1 MDVADILDY
10 EVIMKR
16 SSTTTIDKTDNH
28 NHTAPQRFL
37 RERLTWASYWMLGY
51 FAFLEAILGPL
62 MPFIRGDL
70 RLSYTLASLHFSA
83 FALGAVV
90 MGATADRISQR
101 WGRRSAFWGGGIGM
115 AAGAL
120 LVALSPVVVGTI
132 LGAFLMGLLGGLLII
147 TLQAVLADRHQRFSS
162 VALTEANVFASGFAF
177 LAPLMVGLVTGARL
191 SWRLALFPILAYLV
205 LIGLRYR
212 SAPFSERSAAHHEPA
227 KATGGRMRLPLA
239 YWAFWCLIALET
251 GAEWSVVYWGASFL
265 ASDSPLSKADAAT
278 AMAAFFLAMLIG
290 RVIGSRLTRA
300 FPGLLVLAVSL
311 GIALVGFPLFW
322 LVPLPFVRIVGLFIV
337 GLGLANVYPL
347 GVALATGA
355 APCQADHASARLS
368 VAAGLSALI
377 APFILGALADHI
389 GIGPAFGIAIP
400 LLLLALLAAGLA
412 GRGRA
417 RYSM

>member
-1 MDVADILDY
+1 
-10 EVIMKR
+10 MKS
-16 SSTTTIDKTDNH
+16 SSTTTIDETDNH
-28 NHTAPQRFL
+28 TTPQRFH

-83 FALGAVV
+83 FALGAVA
-90 MGATADRISQR
+90 MGVFADRLTRR
-101 WGRRSAFWGGGIGM
+101 WGRRAAFWGGGIGM
-115 AAGAL
+115 AAGTL
-120 LVALSPVVVGTI
+120 LVALSPVAAGTI
-132 LGAFLMGLLGGLLII
+132 LGAFLMGLLGSLLLI
-147 TLQAVLADRHQRFSS
+147 TLQAVLADHHQRFSS
-162 VALTEANVFASGFAF
+162 VALTEANGFASGFAF
-177 LAPLMVGLVTGARL
+177 LAPLMVGLVASVGL
-191 SWRLALFPILAYLV
+191 GWRLALLPILAFLV
-205 LIGLRYR
+205 VIGLRYW
-212 SAPFSERSAAHHEPA
+212 SAPFPRNSAAHHEPA
-227 KATGGRMRLPLA
+227 KAAGGRARLPLA
-239 YWAFWCLIALET
+239 YWAFWWLIALET

-265 ASDSPLSKADAAT
+265 ATDSPLSKADAAT

-300 FPGLLVLAVSL
+300 IPGLLVLATSL

-322 LVPLPFVRIVGLFIV
+322 LVPSPVVRIVGLFIV

-355 APCQADHASARLS
+355 APGQADHASARLS

-389 GIGPAFGIAIP
+389 GIGQAFGIAIP
-400 LLLLALLAAGLA
+400 LLALALLAAGLA
-412 GRGRA
+412 GRNRA
-417 RYSM
+417 TASA

>member
-1 MDVADILDY
+1 
-10 EVIMKR
+10 MKN
-16 SSTTTIDKTDNH
+16 SSTTTIDETD
-28 NHTAPQRFL
+28 NHTAPQHFH

-51 FAFLEAILGPL
+51 FAFLEAVLGPL
-62 MPFIRGDL
+62 MLFIRSDL

-90 MGATADRISQR
+90 MGILADRLTKR
-101 WGRRSAFWGGGIGM
+101 WGRRAAFWGGGIGM

-120 LVALSPVVVGTI
+120 LVALLPVAAGTI
-132 LGAFLMGLLGGLLII
+132 LGAFVMGLLGGLLII
-147 TLQAVLADRHQRFSS
+147 TLQAALADRHQQFSS

-177 LAPLMVGLVTGARL
+177 LAPLMVGLVTGAGL
-191 SWRLALFPILAYLV
+191 GWRLALFPILVLLV
-205 LIGLRYR
+205 VIGLRYW
-212 SAPFSERSAAHHEPA
+212 SAPFPKNSAAHHEPA
-227 KATGGRMRLPLA
+227 KAAGGRMRLPLA
-239 YWAFWCLIALET
+239 YWAFWSLIALET
-251 GAEWSVVYWGASFL
+251 GAEWSVVYWGASVL

-290 RVIGSRLTRA
+290 RIIGSRLTRA
-300 FPGLLVLAVSL
+300 FPGLLVLATSL

-322 LVPLPFVRIVGLFIV
+322 LVPLPLVRVIGLFIV

-355 APCQADHASARLS
+355 APGQADRASARLS

-389 GIGPAFGIAIP
+389 GIGQAFGIAIP
-400 LLLLALLAAGLA
+400 LLALALLAAGLV
-412 GRGRA
+412 GRGHTVA
-417 RYSM
+417 SA

>member
-1 MDVADILDY
+1 
-10 EVIMKR
+10 MKS
-16 SSTTTIDKTDNH
+16 SSTTTIDETED
-28 NHTAPQRFL
+28 HTTPQRFH

-62 MPFIRGDL
+62 MLFIRGDL

-90 MGATADRISQR
+90 MGTAADRLTQR
-101 WGRRSAFWGGGIGM
+101 WGRRAAFWGGGIGM

-120 LVALSPVVVGTI
+120 LVALSPVAAGTI

-147 TLQAVLADRHQRFSS
+147 TLQAALADRHRQFSS

-177 LAPLMVGLVTGARL
+177 LAPLMVGLVTGIGL
-191 SWRLALFPILAYLV
+191 GWRLALFPILAMLV
-205 LIGLRYR
+205 IIGLCYW
-212 SAPFSERSAAHHEPA
+212 SAPFPARLAAHDEPA
-227 KATGGRMRLPLA
+227 KVSGGRVRIPLA
-239 YWAFWCLIALET
+239 YWVFWLLIALET

-265 ASDSPLSKADAAT
+265 ATDSPLSKADAAT

-300 FPGLLVLAVSL
+300 LPGLVVLAASL

-322 LVPLPFVRIVGLFIV
+322 LAPQPFVRVVGLFVV

-355 APCQADHASARLS
+355 APGQADRASARLS
-368 VAAGLSALI
+368 IAAGLSALI
-377 APFILGALADHI
+377 APFILGALADRI
-389 GIGPAFGIAIP
+389 GIGQAFGIAIP
-400 LLLLALLAAGLA
+400 LLLLALLAAGFA
-412 GRGRA
+412 GRSHA
-417 RYSM
+417 TSSV

>member
-1 MDVADILDY
+1 
-10 EVIMKR
+10 MK
-16 SSTTTIDKTDNH
+16 SNSTTTIDEIDD
-28 NHTAPQRFL
+28 HTAPQRFL

-62 MPFIRGDL
+62 MLFIRSDL

-83 FALGAVV
+83 FALGAVA
-90 MGATADRISQR
+90 MGILADRITQR
-101 WGRRSAFWGGGIGM
+101 WGRRAAVWGGGIGM

-120 LVALSPVVVGTI
+120 LVALSPVAAGTI
-132 LGAFLMGLLGGLLII
+132 LGAFLMGLLGGLLLI
-147 TLQAVLADRHQRFSS
+147 TLQAALADRHQQFSS

-177 LAPLMVGLVTGARL
+177 LAPLMVGLVTAVGL
-191 SWRLALFPILAYLV
+191 GWRLALFPILAVLV
-205 LIGLRYR
+205 VIGLRYW
-212 SAPFSERSAAHHEPA
+212 SAPFPVRSAAHHEPA
-227 KATGGRMRLPLA
+227 KATGGRARLPLA
-239 YWAFWCLIALET
+239 YWAFWWLIALET

-278 AMAAFFLAMLIG
+278 AMAAFFLAMLLG

-300 FPGLLVLAVSL
+300 LPGLLMLAVSL

-322 LVPLPFVRIVGLFIV
+322 LVPLPLVRVVGLFIV

-347 GVALATGA
+347 GVALATGT
-355 APCQADHASARLS
+355 APGQADRASARLS

-389 GIGPAFGIAIP
+389 GIEQAFGIAIP
-400 LLLLALLAAGLA
+400 LLALALLAAGLA
-412 GRGRA
+412 MRGHTVA
-417 RYSM
+417 PA